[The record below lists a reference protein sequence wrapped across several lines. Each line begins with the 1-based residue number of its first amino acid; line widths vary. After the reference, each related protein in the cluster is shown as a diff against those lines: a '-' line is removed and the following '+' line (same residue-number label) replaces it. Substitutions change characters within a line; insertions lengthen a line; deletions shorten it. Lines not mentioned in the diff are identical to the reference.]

1 MSEFV
6 IDKEFYLLERRG
18 NDPERSLHKGIDT
31 AIKKIRGYLK
41 AGAESDDMILTNIKI
56 EKDSLVAQQI
66 SWGEIATKLIQ
77 GED

>member
-1 MSEFV
+1 MSEFM
-6 IDKEFYLLERRG
+6 IDKEFYILERRG
-18 NDPERSLHKGIDT
+18 NDPEMSLHKGLDT

-41 AGAESDDMILTNIKI
+41 AGTKSDDLILTNIKV

-66 SWGEIATKLIQ
+66 SWGEIAAKLIQ